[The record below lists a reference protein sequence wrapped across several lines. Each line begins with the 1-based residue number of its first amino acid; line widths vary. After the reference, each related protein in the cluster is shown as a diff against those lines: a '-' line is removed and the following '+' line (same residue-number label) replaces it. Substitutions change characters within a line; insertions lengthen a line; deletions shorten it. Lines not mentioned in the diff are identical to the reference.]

1 MKKCEKD
8 CDSCDCKNRPKMLV
22 ALVVG
27 LAVLVLTPSV
37 GGSLSHNVMSSV
49 IQKELPAKV
58 LEVREINEDYTK
70 NLLNKIMGSWK

>member
-1 MKKCEKD
+1 
-8 CDSCDCKNRPKMLV
+8 MLV